1 MISIDHFLIYS
12 VLAGIGIAIAICPI
26 GCVMLWR
33 RIPYF
38 GDALAHASIL
48 GIVLGLYVGMKV
60 TYSMMLVGIF
70 FALLLSYLK
79 RNQDEESA
87 LVIVLSYSFLALG
100 LSLLAFISL
109 HTQVDIFSYLFG
121 DILLVDRSETILSIC
136 SSLIALAWL
145 SIRWKKL
152 LLISINEDLAKVE
165 GVNIKRIDLEFLI
178 VIAFLVSISVK
189 IFGVLLVA
197 SILVIPATAARN
209 CSNSPIKMLIFA
221 TVIGVISVMSGIGLS
236 YLIDS
241 PSGPSIVLSSFLIF
255 LLSLLRKANKA

>member
-1 MISIDHFLIYS
+1 MDHFLVYS
-12 VLAGIGIAIAICPI
+12 ILAGIGIAIAICPV

-60 TYSMMLVGIF
+60 TYSMMLIGVF

-79 RNQDEESA
+79 RSQDEESA

-121 DILLVDRSETILSIC
+121 DILLVDKSETILAIC
-136 SSLIALAWL
+136 SSLVALGWL
-145 SIRWKKL
+145 YIRWKKL
-152 LLISINEDLAKVE
+152 LLISINADLAKVE
-165 GVNIKRIDLEFLI
+165 GVNIKKIDLEFLI
-178 VIAFLVSISVK
+178 VIAFLVSIAVK

-197 SILVIPATAARN
+197 SILIIPATAARN
-209 CSNSPIKMLIFA
+209 YSNSPITMLTLA
-221 TVIGVISVMSGIGLS
+221 TVIGIISVVSGIGLS
-236 YLIDS
+236 YSIDS
-241 PSGPSIVLSSFLIF
+241 PSGPSIVLSAFLIF
-255 LLSLLRKANKA
+255 LISLFQKRHRI